1 MVVFF
6 FFLMIRRPPRSTRTD
21 TLFPYTTLFRAE
33 RRWETSNEGLGRDPP
48 VAEGDPRRAAGA
60 APGDSAHREAVPQAD
75 HRRPDLG
82 AFSGAAAR
90 LHRLLL
96 AVQGRDRSA
105 PPRPRFH
112 RAGRRSRL
120 AGGGGEGTAG
130 GVLELAPAHEAG
142 TRSEEPTSE
151 LQSLMRSSY
160 AVFCLKKKTEK
171 K

>member
-60 APGDSAHREAVPQAD
+60 APGDSAHRKAVPQAD
-75 HRRPDLG
+75 HRRPALG

-96 AVQGRDRSA
+96 AVPGRYRSE
-105 PPRPRFH
+105 PPRPRLH
-112 RAGRRSRL
+112 SPGRPNRLARGAGKGAAGRGHGRD
-120 AGGGGEGTAG
+120 
-130 GVLELAPAHEAG
+130 P
-142 TRSEEPTSE
+142 
-151 LQSLMRSSY
+151 
-160 AVFCLKKKTEK
+160 
-171 K
+171 